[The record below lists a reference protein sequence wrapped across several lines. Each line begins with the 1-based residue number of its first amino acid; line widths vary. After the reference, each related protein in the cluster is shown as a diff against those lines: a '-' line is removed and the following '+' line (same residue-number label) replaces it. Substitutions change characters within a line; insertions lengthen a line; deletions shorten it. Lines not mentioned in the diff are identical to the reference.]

1 VRASNP
7 SLLAAGR
14 AMALIGDSMVSQW
27 ADWIGKR
34 IDTPRTIPR
43 PLVERELHLI
53 VSALNNM
60 VGPFRREVKPVWA
73 RTCEHYGRVGAA
85 RGLAAGDV
93 VEEFQHLRTL
103 LTRNLAP
110 VLITMRARRAMAIVL
125 RLNMVLDQGI
135 AYAVVGYTDAL
146 VATLFAQNGVPA
158 TEAELDASDIERQ
171 IDAIEIEL
179 GRVLK
184 TDGPKE

>member
-1 VRASNP
+1 
-7 SLLAAGR
+7 
-14 AMALIGDSMVSQW
+14 MALIGDSMVTQW
-27 ADWIGKR
+27 ADWIGER
-34 IDTPRTIPR
+34 INTSRTISR
-43 PLVERELHLI
+43 PLVERELRLI

-93 VEEFQHLRTL
+93 VEEFQFLRSV

-110 VLITMRARRAMAIVL
+110 VLITMRARRAMAIIL
-125 RLNMVLDQGI
+125 RLNMVLDGGI
-135 AYAVVGYTDAL
+135 ASAVVGYTDAL

-158 TEAELDASDIERQ
+158 AEADLDASDIERQ
-171 IDAIEIEL
+171 IAALEVEL
-179 GRVLK
+179 ARVVK
-184 TDGPKE
+184 QDGPKE